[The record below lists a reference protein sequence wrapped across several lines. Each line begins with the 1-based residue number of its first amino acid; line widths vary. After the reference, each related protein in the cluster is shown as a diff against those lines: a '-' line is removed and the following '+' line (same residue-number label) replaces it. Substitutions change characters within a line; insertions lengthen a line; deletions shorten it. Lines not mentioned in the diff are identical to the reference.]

1 MSRRQLGAIVVLA
14 MLPDIPQLFPL
25 IAWAAATGALQSIYD
40 YALAS
45 PGTEPW
51 LPPLVQTSV
60 HHLHC
65 VAHSAVVA
73 GTVTLLVWRLHR
85 QWLVPILGW
94 WSHIVIDTFSHSA
107 DFYAVPVLYPFTYRG
122 FDGVAWNTPTFMLI
136 NYLTLA
142 AVCTL
147 LLCTRNRTRA

>member
-1 MSRRQLGAIVVLA
+1 

-25 IAWAAATGALQSIYD
+25 IAWAAATGSLQSIYD
-40 YALAS
+40 YATAS
-45 PGTEPW
+45 PGAEPW
-51 LPPLVQTSV
+51 LPPLLQTIV

-73 GTVTLLVWRLHR
+73 GAVTLLVWQFRR
-85 QWLVPILGW
+85 YWLIPILGW
-94 WSHIVIDTFSHSA
+94 WSHIVIDIFSHSA

-122 FDGVAWNTPTFMLI
+122 FDGVAWNTPAFMLI

-142 AVCTL
+142 AVSIL
-147 LLCTRNRTRA
+147 LFCTRNRTRA

>member
-1 MSRRQLGAIVVLA
+1 MFSIVVLA

-25 IAWAAATGALQSIYD
+25 IAWAAATGSLHLIFD

-45 PGTEPW
+45 PETEPW
-51 LPPLVQTSV
+51 LPPLLQTIV

-65 VAHSAVVA
+65 IAHSAVVA

-85 QWLVPILGW
+85 QWLIPVLGW

-107 DFYAVPVLYPFTYRG
+107 EFYAVPVLYPFTYRG
-122 FDGVAWNTPTFMLI
+122 FDGVAWNTPTFTLI

-142 AVCTL
+142 AVCIL
-147 LLCTRNRTRA
+147 LLCTRNRAHA